1 LYITHDNEKWDILF
15 DKNNMWSSLKQPTGL
30 YTHNDDMYICD
41 SGNNRILVYNFI
53 TKECIVLVAS
63 SDLSFPMDIQGL
75 NQEEFLIADYGN
87 DDIKVFN
94 IITNQLKSLFPEN
107 YSDSPNAPISI
118 EIINENEFIVS
129 ESEGSKIRKYAKSG
143 ISWIAS
149 VIAGGKYGDDSFQ
162 MGIGSGLRFPEG
174 LLALDNG
181 DLLFTDTGN

>member
-1 LYITHDNEKWDILF
+1 
-15 DKNNMWSSLKQPTGL
+15 
-30 YTHNDDMYICD
+30 
-41 SGNNRILVYNFI
+41 
-53 TKECIVLVAS
+53 
-63 SDLSFPMDIQGL
+63 
-75 NQEEFLIADYGN
+75 GN

-129 ESEGSKIRKYAKSG
+129 ESEGSKIRKYTKSG

-162 MGIGSGLRFPEG
+162 MGIGSGLSFPEG

-181 DLLFTDTGN
+181 DLLFTDTGNQRILKIKNNEIDLFAGSGIIGFQVDGFNKDNFNFEKPTDILQLSENV